1 VISTAG
7 TISNRSRGGRPS
19 SVNVIDIGLDKIDV
33 TTFVWSSD
41 HRTFVDGPHK
51 CFKRSEYVAA

>member
-19 SVNVIDIGLDKIDV
+19 SVNVIDIDLKKIEV
-33 TTFVWSSD
+33 TTRVWSRES
-41 HRTFVDGPHK
+41 RTFVKGPHK
-51 CFKRSEYVAA
+51 CFNR